1 MSDAKAWCDAR
12 CQRMFDLESC
22 LFDTALIKLRVDAFA
37 WYICQHHLIS
47 DAWGATQLWRLLCEV
62 YGQRRVSG
70 QEIPLE
76 IGPEFPAAEQESIN
90 PDRTGSREHAPT
102 EFYGRR
108 LTRIRSDS
116 HRLPVVVRGDKH
128 SHQLTQLFSS
138 AVAKS
143 FSVELSQFNVVL
155 TLLFAYLNRVS
166 GQKELVVGVPF
177 HNRMS
182 AAARATLGMFIRLY
196 SISVEVTPD
205 ETFRSLLK
213 KVQIAANNYLRA
225 ATSGQPHARS
235 NAEFNSILNF
245 IHASFGEFDAVPVK
259 AQWLHPGC
267 SDRQHHLRLHV
278 ESFSAGDQP
287 DLKIDFNCD
296 VFDPDQRQL
305 AIGHFQSLVAAM
317 ATDLDQQIGAVDLLS
332 PGERDFQLNAFNA
345 TGDSSGEN
353 ICARLARI
361 ADQFPGQTAISCQG
375 SEISYRE
382 LNQRIEAVEQ
392 SLASVQLDQG
402 DRVAI
407 CLERSVEAVV
417 AMLAVLRSGLVFVP
431 LDPGWPQTRIDFVI
445 ANCGAKCVLTKS
457 THLFES
463 PQNVV
468 RIDLDR
474 DDNPVASTGAIH
486 IDSGQT
492 AYILYT
498 SGSTGQPKG
507 VEISHAGLSHYVNWA
522 AEYYGRHKEPLSFP
536 LFTPLTFDL
545 TLTSIFVP
553 LATGGKVVV
562 YPERVESADLA
573 LLEVIKDDL
582 VDVIKLTPSH
592 LSLLDGR
599 RLRSS
604 RVRQLILGG
613 ENLKVELATK
623 VLNNFPDGVVIHN
636 EYGPTEATV
645 GCIVY
650 SFDANQRVE
659 GPSVPIG
666 RPISGMQAYVLNRNL
681 QPQPAGVAGDLYVS
695 GSGLAVGY
703 FGQPELTAQKFV
715 ENPFRPGSRLYQT
728 GDLAR
733 FNADGILEYLGRQ
746 DHQVKIRGARIELGA
761 IESALAEHQDISQ
774 AIVTTFA
781 PRSANPLL
789 DYCSKCGL
797 ASNFPDIEFDSQLVC
812 NHCRAFADYREKAN
826 GYFKSMAELKRLFA
840 SQARQPDSQYDCLA
854 LLSGGKDSTYMLARL
869 AEMDLRIL
877 AFTLDNGFISDEAK
891 ANIRRVVKVLGIDHE
906 FGSTSAMNEIFVDSL
921 KRFSNVCQGCFKTI
935 YTLSMNVASGKEHS
949 FYRDRAL
956 AWPIF

>member
-1 MSDAKAWCDAR
+1 MSTDKPVDTDRITKLSHQQMLMWTGQQLEPSAPLYNTAFLIEIPKAIDVAGFQQSFDTIVRHSKSLRSTIELIQGVPHLKLNDEIDYEFQELDFSDSSTPGIDAKAWCDAR

-22 LFDTALIKLRVDAFA
+22 LFETALIKLSEDAFG
-37 WYICQHHLIS
+37 WFICQHHLIS
-47 DAWGATQLWRLLCEV
+47 DAWGATQLWRLLCEA
-62 YGQRRVSG
+62 YAQQKSG
-70 QEIPLE
+70 SPEILVDL
-76 IGPEFPAAEQESIN
+76 GPEFPSAEQELIR
-90 PDRTGSREHAPT
+90 PVRTGARKGPPT

-108 LTRIRSDS
+108 VARTRSLS
-116 HRLPVVVRGDKH
+116 HRLTAVVRGDKY
-128 SHQLTQLFSS
+128 SQKLTQLFSS
-138 AVAKS
+138 AAAKS

-166 GQKELVVGVPF
+166 GQKELTVGVPF

-182 AAARATLGMFIRLY
+182 VQTRATLGMFIQLF

-225 ATSGQPHARS
+225 ATSGQPHAHS

-245 IHASFGEFDAVPVK
+245 IHATFCEFDALPVK

-278 ESFSAGDQP
+278 ESFSADDQP
-287 DLKIDFNCD
+287 DLNIDFNCD

-305 AIGHFQSLVAAM
+305 AIGHFQRLVAAM
-317 ATDLDQQIGAVDLLS
+317 ATDLDLQIGAVDLLS
-332 PGERDFQLNAFNA
+332 PGERDFQLNAFND

-375 SEISYRE
+375 TKISHRE

-392 SLASVQLDQG
+392 TLASVQLGQG

-445 ANCGAKCVLTKS
+445 TNCGARCVLTKS

-463 PQNVV
+463 PENVV

-474 DDNPVASTGAIH
+474 DDNPVASTGVIH
-486 IDSGQT
+486 VDSGQT

-553 LATGGKVVV
+553 LATGGQVVV
-562 YPERVESADLA
+562 YPE
-573 LLEVIKDDL
+573 
-582 VDVIKLTPSH
+582 
-592 LSLLDGR
+592 
-599 RLRSS
+599 S
-604 RVRQLILGG
+604 R
-613 ENLKVELATK
+613 
-623 VLNNFPDGVVIHN
+623 
-636 EYGPTEATV
+636 
-645 GCIVY
+645 
-650 SFDANQRVE
+650 
-659 GPSVPIG
+659 
-666 RPISGMQAYVLNRNL
+666 
-681 QPQPAGVAGDLYVS
+681 
-695 GSGLAVGY
+695 
-703 FGQPELTAQKFV
+703 
-715 ENPFRPGSRLYQT
+715 
-728 GDLAR
+728 
-733 FNADGILEYLGRQ
+733 
-746 DHQVKIRGARIELGA
+746 
-761 IESALAEHQDISQ
+761 
-774 AIVTTFA
+774 
-781 PRSANPLL
+781 
-789 DYCSKCGL
+789 
-797 ASNFPDIEFDSQLVC
+797 
-812 NHCRAFADYREKAN
+812 
-826 GYFKSMAELKRLFA
+826 
-840 SQARQPDSQYDCLA
+840 
-854 LLSGGKDSTYMLARL
+854 
-869 AEMDLRIL
+869 
-877 AFTLDNGFISDEAK
+877 
-891 ANIRRVVKVLGIDHE
+891 
-906 FGSTSAMNEIFVDSL
+906 
-921 KRFSNVCQGCFKTI
+921 
-935 YTLSMNVASGKEHS
+935 
-949 FYRDRAL
+949 
-956 AWPIF
+956 